1 MSHSPLSQ
9 RVRSIPPSGIRR
21 FFDIVATMKGVVSLG
36 IGEPDFVT
44 PDAIRQAG
52 IRSIQDGY
60 TAYTSNSGMQELR
73 DALGVHLEEL
83 YGVHYD
89 PADELLITVGVSE
102 AMQNTML
109 ALIDPGDEVIIPEP
123 CFVAYG
129 PSVVLAGGTA
139 VPVPT
144 YVADAFQVTSAAIEA
159 AVTPRTKAI
168 LIGYPNNPTGAVMT
182 RERLLEVAAVAERH
196 NLLVISDEIYDRL
209 VYGVEHTCFA
219 ALPGMRD
226 RTVLLGGFSKAYAMT
241 GWRLGYLGAPAEI
254 ALAVRKIHQYA
265 IMSAPTMSQH
275 AALEAIRSG
284 EEDVQTMRAEY
295 DRRRRFLVAGLNSIG
310 LPTFEPQGAFY
321 AFPQVS
327 HLGISSAAFAEG
339 LLETERVAVVP
350 GEAFGASGDG
360 FVRACYAV
368 SMEKLEVALD
378 RIAHYVEHVRSV
390 LVEESA

>member
-1 MSHSPLSQ
+1 MSTSPLSQ

-21 FFDIVATMKGVVSLG
+21 FFDIVASMKDVVSLG

-44 PDAIRQAG
+44 PDTIREAG
-52 IRSIQDGY
+52 IRSIQEGY

-73 DALGVHLEEL
+73 DALAAHLQKL
-83 YGVHYD
+83 YGVSYD
-89 PADELLITVGVSE
+89 PIDELLITVGVSE

-129 PSVVLAGGTA
+129 PSVVLAGGKA

-144 YVADAFQVTSAAIEA
+144 YVQDAFQVTGATLEA

-219 ALPGMRD
+219 SLPGMRD
-226 RTVLLGGFSKAYAMT
+226 RTILLGGFSKAYAMT

-254 ALAVRKIHQYA
+254 AMAVRKIHQYA

-275 AALEAIRSG
+275 AALEALRSG
-284 EEDVQTMRAEY
+284 EDKVQEMCAEY
-295 DRRRRFLVAGLNSIG
+295 DRRRRFVVEGFNSIG

-327 HLGISSAAFAEG
+327 HLGISSADFAEG
-339 LLETERVAVVP
+339 LLETEQVAVIP

-368 SMEKLEVALD
+368 SMQKLEIAME
-378 RIAHYVEHVRSV
+378 RIERYVNQVQSRTM
-390 LVEESA
+390 

>member
-60 TAYTSNSGMQELR
+60 TAYTSNSGLQELR
-73 DALGVHLEEL
+73 DALAVHLEGL

-102 AMQNTML
+102 AMQNAML

-144 YVADAFQVTSAAIEA
+144 YVGDAFQVTGATIEA

-219 ALPGMRD
+219 ALRGMRD

-254 ALAVRKIHQYA
+254 ALSVRKIHQYA
-265 IMSAPTMSQH
+265 IMSAPTMSQY
-275 AALEAIRSG
+275 AALEALRSG
-284 EEDVQTMRAEY
+284 EEDVQMMCAEY

-310 LPTFEPQGAFY
+310 L
-321 AFPQVS
+321 
-327 HLGISSAAFAEG
+327 
-339 LLETERVAVVP
+339 
-350 GEAFGASGDG
+350 
-360 FVRACYAV
+360 
-368 SMEKLEVALD
+368 
-378 RIAHYVEHVRSV
+378 
-390 LVEESA
+390 

>member
-73 DALGVHLEEL
+73 DALAVHLEGL

-102 AMQNTML
+102 AMQNAML

-144 YVADAFQVTSAAIEA
+144 YVGDAFQVTGATIEA

-219 ALPGMRD
+219 ALPGMHD

-275 AALEAIRSG
+275 AALEALRSG
-284 EEDVQTMRAEY
+284 EEDVQMMCAEY

-368 SMEKLEVALD
+368 SMEKLEIALD
-378 RIAHYVEHVRSV
+378 RIGRYVDQLRSAG
-390 LVEESA
+390 S

>member
-1 MSHSPLSQ
+1 MSKSPLSQ
-9 RVRSIPPSGIRR
+9 RVQSIPPSGIRR
-21 FFDIVATMKGVVSLG
+21 FFDIVATMKDVVSLG

-44 PDAIRQAG
+44 PESIREAG

-73 DALGVHLEEL
+73 DALAAHLEIL
-83 YGVHYD
+83 YGVTYD
-89 PADELLITVGVSE
+89 PGNELLITVGVSE

-129 PSVVLAGGTA
+129 PSVVLAGGKA

-144 YVADAFQVTSAAIEA
+144 YVTDNFQVTGAAIEA

-209 VYGVEHTCFA
+209 VYGVEHICFA
-219 ALPGMRD
+219 SLPGMRD

-284 EEDVQTMRAEY
+284 EEDVREMCAEY
-295 DRRRRFLVAGLNSIG
+295 DRRRRFIVDGFNSIG

-327 HLGISSAAFAEG
+327 HLGISSADFCEG
-339 LLETERVAVVP
+339 LLETEQVAVIP

-368 SMEKLEVALD
+368 SMHKLEIALE
-378 RIAHYVEHVRSV
+378 RIERYVKQ
-390 LVEESA
+390 LQPA

>member
-73 DALGVHLEEL
+73 DALAVHLEEL

-295 DRRRRFLVAGLNSIG
+295 DRRRRFLVAGLNRIG

-339 LLETERVAVVP
+339 LLEAERVAVVP

-368 SMEKLEVALD
+368 SMEKLEIALD
-378 RIAHYVEHVRSV
+378 RINRYVDQLRSAG
-390 LVEESA
+390 S